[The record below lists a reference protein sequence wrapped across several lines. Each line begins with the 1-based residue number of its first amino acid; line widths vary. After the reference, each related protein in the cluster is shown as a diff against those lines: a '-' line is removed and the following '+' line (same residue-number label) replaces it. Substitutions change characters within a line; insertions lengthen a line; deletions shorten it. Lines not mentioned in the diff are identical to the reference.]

1 MEESLPNIIGSVDK
15 GLGGLGLLNGNIVD
29 ATQQG
34 ALSITTRTLT
44 HAFMMQSIAS
54 YSGNSGVGFNA
65 SRSSTVYK
73 DKAHA
78 RPLSIAT
85 AFLIRY

>member
-1 MEESLPNIIGSVDK
+1 MPNIIGSVDK
-15 GLGGLGLLNGNIVD
+15 GVGGLGLLNGNIVD

-44 HAFMMQSIAS
+44 HTSMVQSIAS

-65 SRSSTVYK
+65 SRSSSTYQ
-73 DKAHA
+73 DKAHV
-78 RPLSIAT
+78 RPLSINT
-85 AFLIRY
+85 TFLMKY

>member
-1 MEESLPNIIGSVDK
+1 MEESLPNIK
-15 GLGGLGLLNGNIVD
+15 GRIRANSSYFDVSPTGGFYTDITGTSSSQQIDTASGTSNGGINFD
-29 ATQQG
+29 
-34 ALSITTRTLT
+34 
-44 HAFMMQSIAS
+44 
-54 YSGNSGVGFNA
+54 A

-73 DKAHA
+73 DKAHV